1 MWADIT
7 CCRGCLEKWHRIPKD
22 AELTT
27 EQQEYVVNV
36 LMEWIE

>member
-1 MWADIT
+1 M
-7 CCRGCLEKWHRIPKD
+7 PKG

-36 LMEWIE
+36 LMEWIERQMF